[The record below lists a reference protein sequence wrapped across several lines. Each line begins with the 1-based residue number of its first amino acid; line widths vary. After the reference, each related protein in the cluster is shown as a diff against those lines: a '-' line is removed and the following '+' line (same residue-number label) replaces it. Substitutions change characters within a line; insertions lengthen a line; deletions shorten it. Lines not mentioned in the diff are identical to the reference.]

1 MSAKTILLVEDN
13 RDDIELTQLALARQ
27 GIDCQVD
34 VVRNGAQALDYL
46 FARGN
51 YASRDPSQL
60 PVLVLLD
67 LKLPKV
73 SGLEVLKQLR
83 ADPRTRLVPVVV
95 LTSSIE
101 DKDLHESYS
110 LGVNSYIR
118 KPVDFAQFK
127 EVASQLGVYWL
138 LLNQPPPPPH
148 LRGT

>member
-1 MSAKTILLVEDN
+1 MSNKTILLVEDN
-13 RDDIELTQLALARQ
+13 LDDIELTQLALSRQ
-27 GIDCQVD
+27 GVDCQVD
-34 VVRNGAQALDYL
+34 IARNGAQALDYL
-46 FARGN
+46 FARGK

-73 SGLEVLKQLR
+73 SGLEVLEQIR
-83 ADPRTRLVPVVV
+83 ADPRTRLLPVVV

-101 DKDLHESYS
+101 ERDLHQSYS

-127 EVASQLGVYWL
+127 EAASQIGVYWL

-148 LRGT
+148 PDGT